1 MNKTVAHVK
10 NMCRQGALPFLALCA
25 LALLFESAVRS
36 QTPSQTL
43 SVPPDSPRWELEG
56 QAKVAEYQG
65 RKHLF
70 LDGGAATV
78 KDFEMRDG
86 VVDGCPLL
94 MSTAAADSAVTS
106 TGDVPSAA

>member
-1 MNKTVAHVK
+1 MRRICAGKVCFHFLLFVL
-10 NMCRQGALPFLALCA
+10 LPFCL
-25 LALLFESAVRS
+25 SPRPIPRRPRRRS
-36 QTPSQTL
+36 PF
-43 SVPPDSPRWELEG
+43 PADSPRWELEG

-65 RKHLF
+65 RKCLF

-86 VVDGCPLL
+86 VVDGWPPL

-106 TGDVPSAA
+106 TGDIPSAA